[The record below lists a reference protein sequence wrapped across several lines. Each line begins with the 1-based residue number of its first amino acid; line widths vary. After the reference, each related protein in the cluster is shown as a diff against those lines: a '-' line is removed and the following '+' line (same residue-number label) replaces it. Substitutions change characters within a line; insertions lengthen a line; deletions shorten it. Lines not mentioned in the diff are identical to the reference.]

1 MAVAGHERVV
11 FGLREECVVADVG
24 RHRLNSGGTQL
35 LGAERDFFFGIFGS
49 VALGAGEF
57 EKDGK
62 HMIVGRG
69 LGTHSIN
76 IRFCNRPQLM
86 VVRLLPKTDEEED

>member
-1 MAVAGHERVV
+1 MAV
-11 FGLREECVVADVG
+11 
-24 RHRLNSGGTQL
+24 S
-35 LGAERDFFFGIFGS
+35 
-49 VALGAGEF
+49 
-57 EKDGK
+57 
-62 HMIVGRG
+62 RG

>member
-1 MAVAGHERVV
+1 
-11 FGLREECVVADVG
+11 
-24 RHRLNSGGTQL
+24 
-35 LGAERDFFFGIFGS
+35 
-49 VALGAGEF
+49 
-57 EKDGK
+57 
-62 HMIVGRG
+62 MIVGRG